1 MEEDIKVVAFD
12 ANGVLFKNGILVEEV
27 LGIVKDLKKD
37 LKILLCSNTSRRMFD
52 IWDEKYDFLKYF
64 DDMVL
69 SEDIQVNKP
78 NAEFFKEILRRN
90 LNVLPQNILL
100 VDDNEGNILG
110 AEAEGM
116 TAILFETG
124 DSLRKELEK
133 LGVIL

>member
-64 DDMVL
+64 DDIVL
-69 SEDIQVNKP
+69 SEDIQVSKP

-90 LNVLPQNILL
+90 LNVFPQSILL
-100 VDDNEGNILG
+100 VDDNEENILG

>member
-1 MEEDIKVVAFD
+1 
-12 ANGVLFKNGILVEEV
+12 
-27 LGIVKDLKKD
+27 
-37 LKILLCSNTSRRMFD
+37 
-52 IWDEKYDFLKYF
+52 
-64 DDMVL
+64 MVL